1 MAQPEHVLLAEDL
14 PAVQRSADAASM
26 AGQRSYLW
34 WTRCRLYFV
43 VGAAAVGTLS
53 ATADQGSGGRQLFI
67 ILSLIFFLLAFA
79 TEIVL
84 LSSRPEEAWYHGRAV
99 AESAKTLA
107 WKFAVGAA
115 PFPRSLSMEEAERIL
130 NQQLSDIVAESPLLA
145 DYSSTGTE
153 QISEKMKAL
162 RVDELHKRKEAYLV
176 GRIDDQRLWYS
187 RNSKRNEKKSFE
199 WRCVLLTLEVLGAS
213 AALLLLVDVTSIEFG
228 SVLAACVAAGGAW
241 IEVKQYDNLASAY
254 ALTAT
259 ELTLVHSAAA
269 QVSGEADW
277 STYVSSAEQAISR
290 EHTMWLAR
298 RMRTRLPRGNRS

>member
-1 MAQPEHVLLAEDL
+1 MAQPEHVLLPEDL
-14 PAVQRSADAASM
+14 PAVQRSADAASLE
-26 AGQRSYLW
+26 GQRSYLR

-43 VGAAAVGTLS
+43 VGAAAAGTLS
-53 ATADQGSGGRQLFI
+53 ATADQGSGGRQFLI
-67 ILSLIFFLLAFA
+67 ILSLIFFLMAFA

-107 WKFAVGAA
+107 WKFAVCAD
-115 PFPRSLSMEEAERIL
+115 PFPQSLSMEAAERLL
-130 NQQLSDIVAESPLLA
+130 NRQLSDIVAESPLLA

-153 QISEKMKAL
+153 QISDTMRAL
-162 RVDELHKRKEAYLV
+162 RIDELHKRKEAYLA

-187 RNSKRNEKKSFE
+187 RSSKRNEKKSFQ
-199 WRCVLLTLEVLGAS
+199 WRCVLLGLEVLGAS
-213 AALLLLVDVTSIEFG
+213 AALLLLVEVTSIEFG

-259 ELTLVHSAAA
+259 ELTLVRSAAG
-269 QVSGEADW
+269 QVNEEADW
-277 STYVSSAEQAISR
+277 SAYVSSAEQAISR

-298 RMRTRLPRGNRS
+298 RMRTRLPRGNRP